1 MHSPNRTQNLLEFC
15 YGNIH
20 NVCISSPQPPLGH
33 SDHHVILL
41 QPKYRSTLKTSVHNP
56 LSGKMN
62 KPKHYRI
69 ALNLQ
74 TTTFFK
80 CLWQCT
86 DLLCLIVWRQSYSY
100 QTNNNLW
107 PTFRIRT
114 SHSVC
119 SRLNMFSY
127 IETSPSGKR
136 KVKMAKINLKNNV
149 EKKLRSGNAKVAWH
163 DNGPSHQTCSGW
175 LLGLRLLRI
184 PAQQLHHPVQ
194 QLQYTNQPDLPN
206 LEFPILSID
215 KHLRNIEHT
224 RPMALTGSLAVPL
237 EDCSTQLSGVLTR
250 LFLTSLGFQLCS
262 QPLERVHNDPHPQ
275 KGECKAHERLQ
286 TSAPDISIV

>member
-1 MHSPNRTQNLLEFC
+1 
-15 YGNIH
+15 
-20 NVCISSPQPPLGH
+20 
-33 SDHHVILL
+33 
-41 QPKYRSTLKTSVHNP
+41 
-56 LSGKMN
+56 MN
-62 KPKHYRI
+62 KAKHYRI

-127 IETSPSGKR
+127 IETSPRCASGKR

-206 LEFPILSID
+206 PEYPILSID
-215 KHLRNIEHT
+215 KHLKNIEHT

-275 KGECKAHERLQ
+275 KGACKAHERLE